1 MTKDLSLTRRGL
13 IGGAAAAGALS
24 GLPMP
29 AIGQGRGKL
38 SVQGFGGAYEKILRE
53 SVIPEFQKLYPYDV
67 TLTIED
73 DTTLLPKL
81 RIARNRAPYDVCTV
95 DNSIAVAG
103 QALGVWAP
111 DQSAKMKNAP
121 DVYKSSMPP
130 KTANYGSIVYEYAL
144 VHDKQ
149 KLPNPQS
156 WKDLW
161 QPGLVIGVPHVT
173 QSYGLTFLYIAAMLH
188 GGDEKNLDPGFAAI
202 KALPKFKVYK
212 NVSEG
217 LNLFQQKEVDA
228 ALFYG
233 HRGQQI
239 IDMGLPYAKA
249 HPKEGTWGQRTGT
262 QIPKA
267 TSNLDGAIAWVDYT
281 LSVPYQT
288 AFAPGLYSPTNSKVV
303 LPPELAAKHVM
314 GAQTVENLRE
324 VDWAVL
330 LPQRDAL
337 IEKWTR
343 EIG

>member
-1 MTKDLSLTRRGL
+1 MTKELSITRRGL
-13 IGGAAAAGALS
+13 IGGAVAAGALS
-24 GLPMP
+24 GISMP
-29 AIGQGRGKL
+29 AIGQGRSNL

-53 SVIPEFQKLYPYDV
+53 SVIPEFQKLYPFDV
-67 TLTIED
+67 TLTVED

-81 RIARNRAPYDVCTV
+81 RIARNRAPYDVCTI
-95 DNSIAVAG
+95 DNSIAVGG

-121 DVYKSSMPP
+121 DIYKSSMPP
-130 KTANYGSIVYEYAL
+130 RTANYGSIVYEYAL
-144 VHDKQ
+144 VHDIQ

-161 QPGLVIGVPHVT
+161 QPGLVVGVPHVT
-173 QSYGLTFLYIAAMLH
+173 QSYGLTFLYIAAILH
-188 GGDEKNLDPGFAAI
+188 GGDAKNLDPGFAAI
-202 KALPKFKVYK
+202 KALQKFKVYK

-267 TSNLDGAIAWVDYT
+267 TSNLEGAIAWVDYT

-314 GAQTVENLRE
+314 GAEAVENLRE
-324 VDWAVL
+324 VDWSVL
-330 LPQRDAL
+330 LPERDAL